1 MAVAFGILA
10 VPYNSIWIGILL
22 TVPRDALERTLKQVF
37 GFGAFRPGQESVC
50 RAVLDGRDAL
60 VVMPTGSGKSLC
72 YQLPGVALGGT
83 AVVISPLIAL
93 MEDQVAKLE
102 ANGLRADRIHSG
114 RSRELSR
121 AAAVAYRDGKLQFL
135 FIAPERLAVPGFPEF
150 LAKRKPSIVAVDEA
164 HCISQWGHDFRPDYR
179 MLRQY
184 LPLVRPTPIMAL
196 TATATPVV
204 QNDIVQQL
212 GLREPLRS
220 TQGFRRKNIAIEVIE
235 IPAGLRRERVFE
247 ILNSEANRPAIV
259 YVPTRG
265 ECDLLAA
272 DLARV
277 LPSEPYHAGLGAS
290 RRQQVQDQFL
300 AGKLDVIVATIAF
313 GMGIDKPD
321 IRTVIHTALPGSTE
335 AYYQEIGRAGRDG
348 AQSRAI
354 LMHSYADRRRHD
366 FFQKRNYPEADVL
379 AGVFQLLRTD
389 RAIAKDDLQ
398 RAARLDAD
406 VFDTALDKLWVHG
419 GAQIDPEENVVR
431 GRAEWRESYLS
442 QAEQKAGQLDL
453 MMRYAEG
460 DECRMA
466 ALVRYF
472 GDRTDTQARCGL
484 CDFCA
489 PDKCVAQRFRE
500 ASRAEAEAAAA
511 VLETLSNGGPRST
524 GKLHSEF
531 GQSSGLDRDR
541 FEQVLGAL
549 ARAGLIALRGAVFE
563 KDGKQIPYRTAQIT
577 GEGSKAA
584 GEGVLWLELRE
595 AEEKPRGRS
604 TQGGRRE
611 QVARL
616 KPSRESAPNDPLMQ
630 RLREW
635 RLAKAK
641 DKKLPAFRIASDRV
655 LLQISDDRPLS
666 EDDLLAIPGIG
677 PAFTKRHGPEI
688 LQIVRAFE
696 AAE

>member
-1 MAVAFGILA
+1 M
-10 VPYNSIWIGILL
+10 
-22 TVPRDALERTLKQVF
+22 
-37 GFGAFRPGQESVC
+37 
-50 RAVLDGRDAL
+50 
-60 VVMPTGSGKSLC
+60 
-72 YQLPGVALGGT
+72 
-83 AVVISPLIAL
+83 
-93 MEDQVAKLE
+93 
-102 ANGLRADRIHSG
+102 
-114 RSRELSR
+114 
-121 AAAVAYRDGKLQFL
+121 
-135 FIAPERLAVPGFPEF
+135 
-150 LAKRKPSIVAVDEA
+150 
-164 HCISQWGHDFRPDYR
+164 
-179 MLRQY
+179 
-184 LPLVRPTPIMAL
+184 
-196 TATATPVV
+196 
-204 QNDIVQQL
+204 
-212 GLREPLRS
+212 
-220 TQGFRRKNIAIEVIE
+220 
-235 IPAGLRRERVFE
+235 
-247 ILNSEANRPAIV
+247 
-259 YVPTRG
+259 
-265 ECDLLAA
+265 
-272 DLARV
+272 
-277 LPSEPYHAGLGAS
+277 
-290 RRQQVQDQFL
+290 QDQFL

-500 ASRAEAEAAAA
+500 ASRAEAEAASA

-541 FEQVLGAL
+541 FEQAARSSGAC
-549 ARAGLIALRGAVFE
+549 
-563 KDGKQIPYRTAQIT
+563 RTDCVT
-577 GEGSKAA
+577 WS
-584 GEGVLWLELRE
+584 GVRE
-595 AEEKPRGRS
+595 
-604 TQGGRRE
+604 RR
-611 QVARL
+611 
-616 KPSRESAPNDPLMQ
+616 
-630 RLREW
+630 
-635 RLAKAK
+635 
-641 DKKLPAFRIASDRV
+641 
-655 LLQISDDRPLS
+655 
-666 EDDLLAIPGIG
+666 
-677 PAFTKRHGPEI
+677 
-688 LQIVRAFE
+688 
-696 AAE
+696 